1 MKKIKILITGGC
13 GFVGSNLCIYLKKN
27 NYSIYSLDNLSRKG
41 SKFNLKLLNK
51 LKIKNF
57 DYDISNKKQ
66 IKSLPKF
73 DIVIDCCAEAAV
85 EFSKKNV
92 QKVVDTNLIGTI
104 NILEKIKKDKSKII
118 FMSTSRVNSI
128 KDLRKIVNSKNQFKQ
143 KIPINQKVNEN
154 FNVINPKSIYGLTKL
169 ASEMF
174 IQEYA
179 YAFGV
184 KYLINRCGVIS
195 GPLQFGK
202 QDQGFISLWLWNHI
216 DKKKI
221 SYIGFGGHG
230 NQIRDVL
237 HINDLC
243 DLIHLQILRFN
254 KVNNM
259 LFTVGG
265 STKSFI
271 SLLNLTEKCQKIT
284 GNALNIAKIKST
296 SIYDIPYFISD
307 NSKVTKIYKWKPKKN
322 IDLIISDTFKWLN
335 DNKSELKKY
344 LN

>member
-284 GNALNIAKIKST
+284 GNALNIRKIKST